1 MGSCRIAPGG
11 KLVKAFKFFS
21 VRNNQI
27 AKKKKERNN
36 QIANRT
42 NCITTDKEL
51 PKNIIQV
58 QISGISVAQKC
69 SD

>member
-1 MGSCRIAPGG
+1 MGNCRIAPGG
-11 KLVKAFKFFS
+11 KLVEAFKFFS
-21 VRNNQI
+21 V
-27 AKKKKERNN
+27 RNN

-58 QISGISVAQKC
+58 QIPGISVAQKC